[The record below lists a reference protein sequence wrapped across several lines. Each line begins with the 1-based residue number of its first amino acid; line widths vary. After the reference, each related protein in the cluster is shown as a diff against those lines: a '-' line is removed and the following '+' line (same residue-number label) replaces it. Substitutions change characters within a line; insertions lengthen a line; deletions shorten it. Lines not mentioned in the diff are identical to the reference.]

1 MQANDFDDFDAMMQA
16 ISAMYGKELSPG
28 VLSLYWQ
35 GLQGYDLVAVRQA
48 LNRHVQN
55 PDTGQFMPKI
65 ADVRRMLGG
74 TTQDSALVAW
84 SKVDQALRQ
93 LGTYCDVVFDDAI
106 IHRTIHDMGGWV
118 ALGTKTEDEWPFVA
132 KEFENR
138 YRGYKMRNETPE
150 YQAVLIG
157 IAGGHNRKGGFR
169 VDPPRLIG
177 DQEAAR
183 RVMER
188 GSDKPLL
195 QIGTATPAHS
205 SLPVLVSNKAA

>member
-1 MQANDFDDFDAMMQA
+1 MRADEFEQFDQMMQA
-16 ISAMYGKELSPG
+16 IAAYYARELTVG
-28 VLSLYWQ
+28 VVSLYWQ
-35 GLQGYDLVAVRQA
+35 GLQGYDLAAVRQA

-84 SKVDQALRQ
+84 SKVDQAIRLI
-93 LGTYCDVVFDDAI
+93 GTYADVVFDDAL

-118 ALGTKTEDEWPFVA
+118 ALGTKTEDEWPFAA

-150 YQAVLIG
+150 YQGVLIG
-157 IAGGHNRKGGFR
+157 IAGGQNRKGGFQ
-169 VDPPRLIG
+169 VDPPKLIG
-177 DQEAAR
+177 DQDAAR

-195 QIGTATPAHS
+195 KIGIATAAVAA
-205 SLPVLVSNKAA
+205 LPVLVSNKAA